1 MNNIEIR
8 QTIILKQKQFIN
20 IKNQKILYKKISS
33 IFETY
38 ELKEKF
44 DEFFEYLLKNNSYKI
59 FEQNFQ
65 KKSNFISIHN
75 FRLKLQKNRIYFINE
90 FKLFDIIRTK
100 LITHKVIQRK
110 LFLYRLFS
118 QQHSHIDNQ
127 RDQKSKEIKQI
138 NKSPMNPTILY
149 ASFFSF

>member
-75 FRLKLQKNRIYFINE
+75 FRLKLQKNRIYFINK
-90 FKLFDIIRTK
+90 FKLFDIIRNK
-100 LITHKVIQRK
+100 
-110 LFLYRLFS
+110 
-118 QQHSHIDNQ
+118 IDN
-127 RDQKSKEIKQI
+127 S
-138 NKSPMNPTILY
+138 
-149 ASFFSF
+149 